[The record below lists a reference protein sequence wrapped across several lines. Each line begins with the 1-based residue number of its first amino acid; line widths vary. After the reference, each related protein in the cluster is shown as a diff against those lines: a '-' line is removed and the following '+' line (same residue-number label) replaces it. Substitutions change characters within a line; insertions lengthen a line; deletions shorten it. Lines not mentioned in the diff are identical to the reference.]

1 MRLFIAEKPS
11 MGKEIAK
18 NLGGKMVNQG
28 PTGKPPTHIEVGS
41 DVVTWA
47 SGHFLEMAPPE
58 HYSETLKKW
67 SFDTLPIE
75 PKQFELLPKGNARAQ
90 IATIKSLLKKATIVI
105 HAGDPDREGQWVV
118 DSLLEHFGNT
128 KPVQRIILQA
138 LDEVSVKKALENLQ
152 PNSLPQFVGWRNSAM
167 SRQRAD
173 WSWGINLTR
182 AYTLLS
188 PNTKEKTTTSVGRVQ
203 TPTLGLVVARD
214 LAIEHFKPKDFYGV
228 SAKIVGADPMFSA
241 KWKPA
246 ESVPVDESGRV
257 LDAAVAQAVC
267 AKVRGQAAPVTAFEA
282 VDKKQS
288 APLPY
293 SLSSLQ
299 LAASKKLGLGAQRVL
314 TIAQTLYEQKLT
326 SYPRTDCP
334 YLPESQ
340 HSGAELIAKCLPE
353 KYAALVSGANFS
365 IKSGAWNDGKVTA
378 HHGIIPTGQKA
389 SLSGDLAA
397 VYDMIVLAYLAQF
410 YPPFVYKQTT
420 ISLEIAGEK
429 FTASGKAPISQG
441 WKVVFGSEEAE
452 EGEDKQILPVL
463 QAGQGLMCE
472 CSQVD
477 AKKTTPP
484 LRFTEGT
491 LIQAMTNVHQL
502 VDDPEI
508 KKRLKETAGIGTEA
522 TRAGIIEILKER
534 DFIKSPDEGKD
545 KGKLFSTPKG
555 RELIEKLPESLK
567 SVGITGLFEQALD
580 AVAKGETSVDVFM
593 EKQTAFVKKYV
604 EIARKA
610 APVTASASTVAA
622 SSVPCPV
629 CEKGKLR
636 LLNGSKGAF
645 WGCSEFRAGCKT
657 SCHDVSGSPDLS
669 KFSK

>member
-28 PTGKPPTHIEVGS
+28 PAGKPPTHIEVGG
-41 DVVTWA
+41 DVVTWCF
-47 SGHFLEMAPPE
+47 GHLLEMAPPE
-58 HYSETLKKW
+58 HYSESFKKW

-75 PKQFELLPKGNARAQ
+75 PKEFELLPKDSAKGQ
-90 IATIKSLLKKATIVI
+90 ISAIKALLKKATSVVN
-105 HAGDPDREGQWVV
+105 AGDPDREGQLLV
-118 DSLLEHFGNT
+118 DELLDHLGNA

-138 LDEVSVKKALENLQ
+138 LDEASVKKALVNLQ
-152 PNSLPQFVGWRNSAM
+152 PNTLPQFIGWKNSAM
-167 SRQRAD
+167 GRQRSD
-173 WSWGINLTR
+173 WFWGMNLTR

-188 PNTKEKTTTSVGRVQ
+188 PNGKGKGPTSIGRVQ

-214 LAIEHFKPKDFYGV
+214 LAIENFRPKDFYGV
-228 SAKIVGADPMFSA
+228 SATIDGAAPVFSA
-241 KWKPA
+241 KWKA
-246 ESVPVDESGRV
+246 SESVPIDESGRV
-257 LDAAVAQAVC
+257 LDRAIAQNVC
-267 AKVRGQAAPVTAFEA
+267 AKVQGQTASVTAFEA
-282 VDKKQS
+282 MDKKQS

-299 LAASKKLGLGAQRVL
+299 LAAGKKLGLGAQRVL
-314 TIAQTLYEQKLT
+314 DIAQTLYEQKLT

-353 KYAALVSGANFS
+353 KYSELVKGANFS

-389 SLSGDLAA
+389 NLAGDEAA
-397 VYDMIVLAYLAQF
+397 LYDMIVLAYLAQF

-441 WKVVFGSEEAE
+441 WRVVFGSEETE
-452 EGEDKQILPVL
+452 EGEDKQTLPVL
-463 QAGQGLMCE
+463 TPGQNLRCTSAE
-472 CSQVD
+472 VES
-477 AKKTTPP
+477 KKTTPP

-502 VDDPEI
+502 VEDAEI

-522 TRAGIIEILKER
+522 TRANIIETLKKRGFVETPT
-534 DFIKSPDEGKD
+534 SGKD
-545 KGKLFSTPKG
+545 KGKLVSTATA
-555 RELIEKLPESLK
+555 RELIAKLPDSLK
-567 SVGITGLFEQALD
+567 SAGITGLFEQALEG
-580 AVAKGETSVDVFM
+580 VAKGETPLDVFM

-610 APVTASASTVAA
+610 APATASASTPAVP
-622 SSVPCPV
+622 SVPCPV

-636 LLNGSKGAF
+636 LLNGAKGAF

-657 SCHDVSGSPDLS
+657 SCPDVSGKPDLS
-669 KFSK
+669 KFAK

>member
-28 PTGKPPTHIEVGS
+28 PAGKPPTHIEVGG
-41 DVVTWA
+41 DVVTWGF
-47 SGHFLEMAPPE
+47 GHLLEMAPPE
-58 HYSETLKKW
+58 HYSEAFKKW

-75 PKQFELLPKGNARAQ
+75 PKSFELLPKSNAKAQ
-90 IATIKSLLKKATIVI
+90 ISTIKALLKKASTVVN
-105 HAGDPDREGQWVV
+105 AGDPDREGQWVV

-138 LDEVSVKKALENLQ
+138 LDEVSVKKALANLQ
-152 PNSLPQFVGWRNSAM
+152 PNTSPQFIGWKNSAIG
-167 SRQRAD
+167 RQRSD
-173 WSWGINLTR
+173 WFWGMNLTR
-182 AYTLLS
+182 AHTLVS
-188 PNTKEKTTTSVGRVQ
+188 NVKGQVVSIGRVQ

-214 LAIEHFKPKDFYGV
+214 LAIENFKPKDFYAV
-228 SAKIVGADPMFSA
+228 SAQIVGAEPVFSA
-241 KWKPA
+241 KWKPSDA
-246 ESVPVDESGRV
+246 VPVDESGRV
-257 LDAAVAQAVC
+257 LDANIAQTVC
-267 AKVRGQAAPVTAFEA
+267 AKIKSQTASVTAFEA

-314 TIAQTLYEQKLT
+314 DIAQTLYEQKLT

-340 HSGAELIAKCLPE
+340 HASAELIAKCLPE
-353 KYAALVSGANFS
+353 KYSELVKGASFS
-365 IKSGAWNDGKVTA
+365 IKSGAWNDSKVTA

-389 SLSGDLAA
+389 NLSGELAA

-420 ISLEIAGEK
+420 ISLEVAGEK

-441 WKVVFGSEEAE
+441 WKVVFGSEESE
-452 EGEDKQILPVL
+452 EGEDKQTLPVL
-463 QAGQGLMCE
+463 QVGQSLICE
-472 CSQVD
+472 TAQVD

-522 TRAGIIEILKER
+522 TRANIIETLKMR
-534 DFIKSPDEGKD
+534 KFIEIPDSGKD
-545 KGKLFSTPKG
+545 KGKLVSTQNG
-555 RELIEKLPESLK
+555 RKLIAKLPDSLK
-567 SVGITGLFEQALD
+567 SAGITGLFEQALES
-580 AVAKGETSVDVFM
+580 VAKGETSLDVFM

-604 EIARKA
+604 EMARKE
-610 APVTASASTVAA
+610 APATASASTPVAP
-622 SSVPCPV
+622 SVGCPV

-645 WGCSEFRAGCKT
+645 WGCSGFRDGCKT
-657 SCHDVSGSPDLS
+657 TCPDLS
-669 KFSK
+669 GKPDLGKFAK